1 MKVVYIAGSGRSGST
16 IVDNILG
23 QLDGWV
29 SVGEVRF
36 LWERGIL
43 EDRLCGCGRAFH
55 DCPFWSAV
63 LARAFGSGPVDA
75 RRMCDLLERGT
86 RARRLPNLLGPRRR
100 TRFVATLDEL
110 PETLGALYRAI
121 AEESGARVLVD
132 SSKLPTYGGVLGSLP
147 DIDLRVLHLIRDPRA
162 TAFSWTR
169 TKALPDKPGGTMQTQ
184 RPVRSSALWTLWNVV
199 AELLWSRGDR
209 YLRLRYEDVVRRP
222 RDAVE
227 AIAALAGEPADGAP
241 FVSDT
246 EVELRAGP
254 RRRREPQPLHDRPR
268 RAPAR
273 RRVAHADAARGP
285 LEGERRHLAAPPAP
299 RLRARRLILA
309 GGLAAVAAAEAPE
322 VVETQQHRDAPE
334 DRHPREP
341 HDGRLEQQR
350 QACFL
355 A

>member
-1 MKVVYIAGSGRSGST
+1 
-16 IVDNILG
+16 
-23 QLDGWV
+23 
-29 SVGEVRF
+29 
-36 LWERGIL
+36 
-43 EDRLCGCGRAFH
+43 
-55 DCPFWSAV
+55 
-63 LARAFGSGPVDA
+63 
-75 RRMCDLLERGT
+75 
-86 RARRLPNLLGPRRR
+86 
-100 TRFVATLDEL
+100 VATLDEL

-246 EVELRAGP
+246 EVELAPAHGVAGNP
-254 RRRREPQPLHDRPR
+254 SRFTTGRVALRPDDAWRTQMR
-268 RAPAR
+268 RADRWKVNAVTWPLLLR
-273 RRVAHADAARGP
+273 HGYARG
-285 LEGERRHLAAPPAP
+285 G
-299 RLRARRLILA
+299 
-309 GGLAAVAAAEAPE
+309 
-322 VVETQQHRDAPE
+322 
-334 DRHPREP
+334 
-341 HDGRLEQQR
+341 
-350 QACFL
+350 
-355 A
+355 